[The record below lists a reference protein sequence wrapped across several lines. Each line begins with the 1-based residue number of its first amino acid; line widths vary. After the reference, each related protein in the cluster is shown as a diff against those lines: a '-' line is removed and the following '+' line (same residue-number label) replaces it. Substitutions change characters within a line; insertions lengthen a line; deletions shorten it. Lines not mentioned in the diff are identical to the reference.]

1 MWLEHHL
8 IGKAE
13 APTEQLL
20 RGPAALISSRLKRPE
35 KMLIIQ
41 PVDIWD
47 SHLLNELQFLS
58 PEEKETN
65 KQKIPTLSDEFFK
78 THENLV
84 FSRFSA
90 YSELGLVVSMF
101 REW

>member
-1 MWLEHHL
+1 MWLEHNF

-13 APTEQLL
+13 ASTEKLL
-20 RGPAALISSRLKRPE
+20 RGPAALISSSLKRPE

-65 KQKIPTLSDEFFK
+65 IKKKKSLLLAISSLRLTKTWSSLDTL
-78 THENLV
+78 LPLIL
-84 FSRFSA
+84 A
-90 YSELGLVVSMF
+90 
-101 REW
+101 